1 MATLSGAGGNAMKT
15 FGVIFVLYKPIEEFL
30 VNLAR
35 ARSIC
40 SNVVVVDN
48 SPEAALILHER
59 LRSEGIHVIFNR
71 NRGGLAGAY
80 NRGAECLL
88 ARNCD
93 VLFLLDQDTEI
104 DASFF
109 TTMMEAAAALN
120 AEEFLI
126 GPKIY
131 EINLK
136 KCMAVFPPE
145 KRFPLPVRIDGQT
158 GGMVPTLCIISSGSA
173 ISAAAY
179 RRLGAF
185 REDYFIECVDIE
197 YSLRAASQDVP
208 VYMNAGATIHQTTG
222 KIERHGKLFT
232 TNHAAWRRYYG
243 TRNAVHCLRFYRSRW
258 SLHWLVTPIVLYW
271 ALCALLFDRDRL
283 RKLVAIA
290 CGYCDGFLNRLG
302 PFEERHPHIAAFCS
316 RTARDTKGMSPKDTA
331 TATGAEP

>member
-1 MATLSGAGGNAMKT
+1 MKS
-15 FGVIFVLYKPIEEFL
+15 FGLIFVLYEPTEEFL
-30 VNLAR
+30 GHLTK

-40 SNVVVVDN
+40 PNVVVVDN
-48 SPEAALILHER
+48 SNEAETSLHER
-59 LRSEGIHVIFNR
+59 LRAEGMHLIFNR

-104 DASFF
+104 DSSFF
-109 TTMMEAAAALN
+109 TGMMEAAAALGT
-120 AEEFLI
+120 EEFLI

-145 KRFPLPVRIDGQT
+145 KRFPLPVRIDGKTT
-158 GGMVPTLCIISSGSA
+158 GMIPTLCVISSGSA
-173 ISAAAY
+173 FSAAAY

-185 REDYFIECVDIE
+185 REDYFIECVDVE
-197 YSLRAASQDVP
+197 YSLRAASQNVP
-208 VYMNAGATIHQTTG
+208 VYMNAGVTIQQTTG

-243 TRNAVHCLRFYRSRW
+243 ARNAVHCLRLYRSRW
-258 SLHWLVTPIVLYW
+258 SLHWLVMPIVLYW
-271 ALCALLFDRDRL
+271 ASCALLFDRDKL
-283 RKLVAIA
+283 RKLAAIA
-290 CGYCDGFLNRLG
+290 CGYCDGLLNRLG
-302 PFEERHPHIAAFCS
+302 PFEERHPIISAFCCRS
-316 RTARDTKGMSPKDTA
+316 VRRVDQLNSKAAA